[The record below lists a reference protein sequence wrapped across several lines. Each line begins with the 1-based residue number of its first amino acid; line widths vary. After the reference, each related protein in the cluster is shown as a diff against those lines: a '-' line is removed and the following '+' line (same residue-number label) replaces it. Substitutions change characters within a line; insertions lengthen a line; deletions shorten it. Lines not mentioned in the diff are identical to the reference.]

1 MSRVIPRDPNGVPTP
16 DATTDW
22 EPQRVVIP
30 AGSTSAVLL
39 SRPGWPKI
47 TIQNLSGTPVYIGPD
62 ETVTSETGWPM
73 YQYDIVQFVLVRE
86 GTEVWGVTDGTAEV
100 ELRIV
105 HEK

>member
-1 MSRVIPRDPNGVPTP
+1 
-16 DATTDW
+16 
-22 EPQRVVIP
+22 
-30 AGSTSAVLL
+30 
-39 SRPGWPKI
+39 
-47 TIQNLSGTPVYIGPD
+47 
-62 ETVTSETGWPM
+62 M